1 MQNLIKRL
9 KKYDIFVY
17 ILAILL
23 LLLIASFSFSHT
35 GVTNSP
41 ETTLAAPT
49 NSDNWQD
56 NASYRDTDWEGSGT
70 SSSPYLITSAQE
82 LAGMAYVINSGT
94 NYNYFKLTQ
103 DIDLS
108 DHYWTP
114 IGSWSETPYRGNFD
128 GNYCN
133 ISGLYIN
140 GSESHIGLFGYTRN
154 ANISNISLTNGS
166 ITGNNLVGGIVGY
179 AWDSTIQNCSSDITI
194 EGSGKV
200 GGIVGSSN
208 GSNINNCANLG
219 MLFGNDQYIGGI
231 VGYGSSGGS
240 IEYCY
245 NIAGIYATNC
255 SYVGGIV
262 GSLNRGSS
270 DLIWVRYC
278 INYSQIISHSNVGGI
293 VGSTGSNTTHYGPQ
307 VSYCA
312 NVNNIIAE
320 SDFGGIVGSG
330 GLYVTIYSCYN
341 TGNIM
346 CLGMGPDNDD
356 VNMGGIVGDAYHG
369 SIRCCYNTGDIN
381 TSYGN
386 GVGGILGSCSGAS
399 SPVSISGCFNLGSV
413 YTVYGDQSTTG
424 EITGSSDATQ
434 NTCYTA
440 SQSRPTDLSW
450 FTNTSNW
457 HFSARWDFSNAWGL
471 SSNYNNNYP
480 YLRMFTYSI
489 NYNLDGVTSETLYCD
504 WGTSYEFLTE
514 GAKEGYVVS
523 GWTSA
528 DLNRNYAKIGTSK
541 ANVYWDGSTTDASH
555 FADLGSNGQTVTLTA
570 NWEEIQYDVQIEYND
585 GVTEKRTI
593 SDISYSTVFNV
604 PNPTR
609 TAYNFAGWSSSNKD
623 DTALVGD
630 SATSCTTSWTSGT
643 TKATFF
649 SKLTSTDGR
658 TVILTANWDPI
669 NYTIDFNLNGG
680 TLSNPFSSYNTEST
694 TTLPEPSKTGYTF
707 TGWYCTASNGNW
719 RVGKTYPAGTA
730 LAGMYGNV
738 SFRATWRANTYTLTF
753 DPQGG
758 SVSPTTIQVTYD
770 QTYGYHNNGVLPIPT
785 RTDYVFGG
793 WYTQPGNISSY
804 KRTASSIYGIA
815 GDSTLYAY
823 WNETWNMYAEK
834 PSGNGTTASPY
845 LISEPEHLGWLSY
858 EVARGRETT
867 AVCRQTA
874 NISLEQSRGES
885 SSEPAWYP
893 IGTESYPFRGSY
905 DGNGYSV
912 EIGYYNFAFYADR
925 DMFGLFGYTN
935 GARINK
941 VYVRIWWTFAQI
953 TQTLNFNNIGTV
965 IGYAK
970 GNTVISN
977 SAIYATLAPF
987 FTGMRNS
994 GVFIGYAESTVTITD
1009 CVVFR
1014 FTAEDPDLETVALSG
1029 GNPRIESCVYVI
1041 NGVKGYTF
1049 TGYSDT
1055 TETNFVIADYL
1066 SAPVPA
1072 GLSWLAYGGERA
1084 TLAEI
1089 KAWANS

>member
-1 MQNLIKRL
+1 MQNLIKTL
-9 KKYDIFVY
+9 KKYDVFVY

-56 NASYRDTDWEGSGT
+56 SASYRDTSWSGSGT
-70 SSSPYLITSAQE
+70 SGSPYLITSAQE
-82 LAGMAYVINSGT
+82 LAGLAYRVNSGT
-94 NYNYFKLTQ
+94 NYSGTYFRQTQ

-108 DHYWTP
+108 AHYWTP
-114 IGSWSETPYRGNFD
+114 IGNSERRFQGNFNGD
-128 GNYCN
+128 YYN
-133 ISGLYIN
+133 ISGLYVN
-140 GSESHIGLFGYTRN
+140 TSSTNYVGLFSYIENASISNLSLTSGSILGNHQVGGIAGRSNNSSIQNCISDISIEGYGYT
-154 ANISNISLTNGS
+154 
-166 ITGNNLVGGIVGY
+166 GGIVGY
-179 AWDSTIQNCSSDITI
+179 SDGSDILSCASLQAVFGNWNYIGGVVGQSVDSVVNNCYNTAGIYATSVMSVGGIIGDAMSTEIKYCINYSTIISTEKIGGIAGETSFTTVSCCTN
-194 EGSGKV
+194 EGNILADKMF
-200 GGIVGSSN
+200 GGIVGRFDYSQINDCYNSGDMLCLGMGPNNDDVYVGGILGYVYQN
-208 GSNINNCANLG
+208 GYNINIYNCYNSGEVSASY
-219 MLFGNDQYIGGI
+219 GNYLGGI
-231 VGYGSSGGS
+231 VGYSSRS
-240 IEYCY
+240 IY
-245 NIAGIYATNC
+245 N
-255 SYVGGIV
+255 
-262 GSLNRGSS
+262 
-270 DLIWVRYC
+270 
-278 INYSQIISHSNVGGI
+278 
-293 VGSTGSNTTHYGPQ
+293 
-307 VSYCA
+307 
-312 NVNNIIAE
+312 
-320 SDFGGIVGSG
+320 
-330 GLYVTIYSCYN
+330 
-341 TGNIM
+341 
-346 CLGMGPDNDD
+346 
-356 VNMGGIVGDAYHG
+356 
-369 SIRCCYNTGDIN
+369 
-381 TSYGN
+381 
-386 GVGGILGSCSGAS
+386 
-399 SPVSISGCFNLGSV
+399 CFNLGEV
-413 YTVYGDQSTTG
+413 YTIYGTQSTAG
-424 EITGSSDATQ
+424 EIAGSSRRTY
-434 NTCYTA
+434 NCYTS
-440 SQSRPTDLSW
+440 SQSRPNELSW

-457 HFSARWDFSNAWGL
+457 YSSYYQWDFSGTWGL

-480 YLRMFTYSI
+480 YLRMLTYSV
-489 NYNLDGVTSETLYCD
+489 NYNLDETSSETLYCK
-504 WGTSYEFLTE
+504 WGTSYEFPV
-514 GAKEGYVVS
+514 GATKDGYIFA
-523 GWTSA
+523 GWTSTN
-528 DLNRNYAKIGTSK
+528 LNRNYAKIGTSK

-585 GVTEKRTI
+585 GVTSNRTI
-593 SDISYSTVFNV
+593 SNIPYLTVFNV

-669 NYTIDFNLNGG
+669 NYTIDFDLNGG

-719 RVGKTYPAGTA
+719 RVGTTYPAGTA

-738 SFRATWRANTYTLTF
+738 SFRATWRANTYTVTF

-793 WYTQPGNISSY
+793 WYTQPGNISSD

-823 WNETWNMYAEK
+823 WNETWNIYAEK

-977 SAIYATLAPF
+977 SAIYANIAPF

-1049 TGYSDT
+1049 TGYSDS

>member
-35 GVTNSP
+35 GITNSP

-56 NASYRDTDWEGSGT
+56 SASYRDTSWSGSGT
-70 SSSPYLITSAQE
+70 SGSPYLITSAQE
-82 LAGMAYVINSGT
+82 LSGLAYMVNSGNT
-94 NYNYFKLTQ
+94 YSGTYFRQTQ

-108 DHYWTP
+108 AHYWTP
-114 IGSWSETPYRGNFD
+114 IGAYVGRNSFF
-128 GNYCN
+128 GNYDGDYHN
-133 ISGLYIN
+133 ISGVYIN
-140 GSESHIGLFGYTRN
+140 DSVPCVGLFGTIN
-154 ANISNISLTNGS
+154 GASILNLSITNGS
-166 ITGNNLVGGIVGY
+166 IIGNSYVGGLTGEAY
-179 AWDSTIQNCSSDITI
+179 QSTIQNCIGDISVEAT
-194 EGSGKV
+194 SL
-200 GGIVGSSN
+200 GGGLIGLAQYTD
-208 GSNINNCANLG
+208 INNCASTLAV
-219 MLFGNDQYIGGI
+219 FGSSSQIGGI
-231 VGYGSSGGS
+231 AGGTTGGS
-240 IEYCY
+240 VNYCY
-245 NIAGIYATNC
+245 NTAGIYAT
-255 SYVGGIV
+255 SAMIVGGIIGAA
-262 GSLNRGSS
+262 GSTEINH
-270 DLIWVRYC
+270 C
-278 INYSQIISHSNVGGI
+278 INYSQIISTESVGGI
-293 VGSTGSNTTHYGPQ
+293 VGR
-307 VSYCA
+307 VSMYSGQAISHCT
-312 NVNNIIAE
+312 NQGNILAE
-320 SDFGGIVGSG
+320 KTFGGIAGYG
-330 GLYVTIYSCYN
+330 MNVTISNCYN
-341 TGNIM
+341 SGNIM
-346 CLGMGPDNDD
+346 CLGMGPNNDT
-356 VNMGGIVGDAYHG
+356 VKMGGIVGSARVTSSLCD
-369 SIRCCYNTGDIN
+369 SIHNCYNLGDVS

-386 GVGGILGSCSGAS
+386 GVGGIAGSYAGDSLYS
-399 SPVSISGCFNLGSV
+399 CFNLGDV
-413 YTVYGDQSTTG
+413 YTIYGNQSTAGEFTG
-424 EITGSSDATQ
+424 YTGSGVGRS
-434 NTCYTA
+434 NCYTA
-440 SQSRPTDLSW
+440 SQAQPTDLSW

-457 HFSARWDFSNAWGL
+457 YSSYQWDFSSAWGL

-480 YLRMFTYSI
+480 YLKMFTYSV
-489 NYNLDGVTSETLYCD
+489 NYNLDGAPTETLYCT
-504 WGTSYEFLTE
+504 WGTAYEFPA
-514 GAKEGYVVS
+514 GANRNGYVFA

-528 DLNRNYAKIGTSK
+528 DLNRNYAKVGTSK
-541 ANVYWDGSTTDASH
+541 ANVYWDGSTTEASH

-570 NWEEIQYDVQIEYND
+570 NWEEIQYDVQVNYND
-585 GVTEKRTI
+585 GATSNRTI

-623 DTALVGD
+623 DTVLVGD
-630 SATSCTTSWTSGT
+630 SLTTCTTSWTSGT

-669 NYTIDFNLNGG
+669 NYTIDFDLNGG

-719 RVGKTYPAGTA
+719 RVGTTYPAGTA

-738 SFRATWRANTYTLTF
+738 SFRATWRANTYNLTF

-793 WYTQPGNISSY
+793 WYTQPGNISSD

-823 WNETWNMYAEK
+823 WNETWNIYAEK

-953 TQTLNFNNIGTV
+953 TQTLNFSNIGMV

-977 SAIYATLAPF
+977 SAIYANIAPF

-1049 TGYSDT
+1049 TGYSDS